1 MKNISL
7 YISVLLACISLFS
20 CSDDSEDSQN
30 SDFDIR
36 IELSNE
42 NPAIG
47 ELVEVK
53 AIISSG
59 EIEKAEW
66 TWGNENTSEGI
77 DATHSFEAEGN
88 YVISLKVTNSL
99 GENKTTS
106 AKVKVEG
113 VGLTKKISES
123 DNEKV
128 WITAHRGNTGNDKIP
143 ENSMAALEACISG
156 REYLDFVEIDPRM
169 TKDGVIVLMHDPTV
183 DRTTTGTGEIANLT
197 YAEVQQLKLK
207 LDDGTVTNERIPT
220 LQDFLLEARGKV
232 YINLDFI
239 DKVSPKEIFD
249 LVKTCGMQDQVLF
262 TVGTKKEVY
271 ETMLG
276 YSNTIHLLGQY
287 SNEGDEDLIS
297 SVGGGN
303 RIKFTYITP
312 AKALSTDFAELL
324 WDLKF
329 IPATNV
335 LDQNGFYYDTQIV
348 NGDFTGIDKLLAK
361 NFLLLQTD
369 HPKILHDYL
378 SQKGKR

>member
-143 ENSMAALEACISG
+143 ENSMAALEACIFG
-156 REYLDFVEIDPRM
+156 I
-169 TKDGVIVLMHDPTV
+169 
-183 DRTTTGTGEIANLT
+183 
-197 YAEVQQLKLK
+197 
-207 LDDGTVTNERIPT
+207 
-220 LQDFLLEARGKV
+220 
-232 YINLDFI
+232 
-239 DKVSPKEIFD
+239 
-249 LVKTCGMQDQVLF
+249 
-262 TVGTKKEVY
+262 
-271 ETMLG
+271 
-276 YSNTIHLLGQY
+276 
-287 SNEGDEDLIS
+287 
-297 SVGGGN
+297 
-303 RIKFTYITP
+303 
-312 AKALSTDFAELL
+312 KALNKKTIAKTRDKKTLNLL
-324 WDLKF
+324 F
-329 IPATNV
+329 FRT
-335 LDQNGFYYDTQIV
+335 Y
-348 NGDFTGIDKLLAK
+348 LLR
-361 NFLLLQTD
+361 FS
-369 HPKILHDYL
+369 YL
-378 SQKGKR
+378 